1 MGEILFRGK
10 TQDDKWVYWNEYGEL
25 VTQSGKKH
33 SRYAYH
39 RTQNSV
45 SYYYYVHALKDSKLL
60 LKDTI
65 GRFTGL
71 TDRNGE
77 KIFEG
82 DILQEYNG
90 DDRGYIRYDNEDG
103 MYYLV
108 VDHILYDFSACNSL
122 WYEVYGDVYDNP
134 GFLEESNGKEEN

>member
-1 MGEILFRGK
+1 MSEILFRGK
-10 TQDDKWVYWNEYGEL
+10 TQDGMWVYWNAYGEL
-25 VTQSGKKH
+25 VTRSGKKH

-39 RTQNSV
+39 RNKNSV

-60 LKDTI
+60 LQDTI

-82 DILQEYNG
+82 DILQEYSG
-90 DDRGYIRYDNEDG
+90 DDIGYIRYDNEDG

-108 VDHILYDFSACNSL
+108 VDHILCDFSTCNSL
-122 WYEVYGDVYDNP
+122 WYEVCGNVHDNP
-134 GFLEESNGKEEN
+134 GFLEVE